1 MKINEKRYKT
11 AQVICVRNFENAEHI
26 DKPHRVMDKTY
37 ETALMFLIPD
47 SNGIDKDV
55 NYYQKQNSTIITK
68 DNKTEWIHVR

>member
-1 MKINEKRYKT
+1 
-11 AQVICVRNFENAEHI
+11 
-26 DKPHRVMDKTY
+26 MDKTY